1 VVEVGER
8 GAVQVELC
16 ALGEVVRGDPA
27 VVLAGELLR
36 LRRLVLVEMLPEP
49 LADVPDQRLVYVLEL
64 QPFLLVPLASLR
76 FAVVPEIPP
85 ELAPDRLEEARR
97 LSARLVRHTPVLTAA
112 SLSAR
117 CGGTVVLKAEN
128 LQRTGSFKLRGAL
141 NKVRAVDAPGVV
153 AGSAGN
159 HAQALAY
166 AARSAGLSCSV
177 FMPVE
182 AAVSKVEAVRAF
194 GASVVQEGTSVVE
207 CVALARSHAE
217 ASGLAFVHPFD
228 DLDVIAGQAGVGL
241 ELIED
246 VPDIAR
252 VVVPVGGGG
261 LAAGVAA
268 AVKGVPV
275 VGVRVTA
282 TARTIADG
290 IAIKHPGAV
299 TEPLLDALLDDV
311 VTVSEDDIAEA
322 MVLLV
327 ERSKLVVEGA
337 GAVSLAALLSGS
349 AKTSAGGSTVAVL
362 SGGNVD
368 VGLLAAIATRHE
380 TRMGR
385 RLRVFTRVSDL
396 PGGLAGLLSAVATA
410 GANLIDVEHVR
421 DGVDLH
427 VRETGVELTV
437 ETRGRDH
444 AGELLAALR
453 EAGYD
458 PSEVGG

>member
-1 VVEVGER
+1 V
-8 GAVQVELC
+8 
-16 ALGEVVRGDPA
+16 PT
-27 VVLAGELLR
+27 R
-36 LRRLVLVEMLPEP
+36 LP
-49 LADVPDQRLVYVLEL
+49 
-64 QPFLLVPLASLR
+64 S
-76 FAVVPEIPP
+76 
-85 ELAPDRLEEARR
+85 ELAPERLEEARR

-117 CGGTVVLKAEN
+117 CGGTVMLKAEN

-141 NKVRAVDAPGVV
+141 NKARAVAGSPGVV

-166 AARSAGLSCSV
+166 AARAAGLPCSV

-194 GASVVQEGTSVVE
+194 GASVVQEGGSVVE
-207 CVALARSHAE
+207 CVELARAHGEAE
-217 ASGLAFVHPFD
+217 GLAFVHPFD
-228 DLDVIAGQAGVGL
+228 DLEVIAGQAGLGL
-241 ELIED
+241 ELLDD
-246 VPDIAR
+246 VPDLAR
-252 VVVPVGGGG
+252 VVLPIGGGG
-261 LAAGVAA
+261 LASGVAA
-268 AVKGVPV
+268 AIKQRRPEVSLA
-275 VGVRVTA
+275 GVRVVPTA
-282 TARTIADG
+282 NTIADG
-290 IAIKHPGAV
+290 IAIKHPGEV
-299 TEPLLDALLDDV
+299 TGPLLEAMLDEV
-311 VTVSEDDIAEA
+311 VEVGEDGIAEA

-337 GAVSLAALLSGS
+337 GAVSLAALLSGAVATTAS
-349 AKTSAGGSTVAVL
+349 GSTVAVL

-368 VGLLAAIATRHE
+368 VGLLAAIAARNE

-396 PGGLAGLLSAVATA
+396 PGGLAGLLAAVAAA

-421 DGVDLH
+421 DGVALH

-444 AGELLAALR
+444 AAELVRALR
-453 EAGYD
+453 EAGYES
-458 PSEVGG
+458 SEVGG

>member
-1 VVEVGER
+1 VV
-8 GAVQVELC
+8 AQL
-16 ALGEVVRGDPA
+16 
-27 VVLAGELLR
+27 
-36 LRRLVLVEMLPEP
+36 
-49 LADVPDQRLVYVLEL
+49 
-64 QPFLLVPLASLR
+64 
-76 FAVVPEIPP
+76 PP
-85 ELAPDRLEEARR
+85 ELAVDRLEEARR

-112 SLSAR
+112 SLSSR

-141 NKVRAVDAPGVV
+141 NKVRVVEAASAAGVV

-166 AARSAGLSCSV
+166 AARASGLPCSV

-194 GASVVQEGTSVVE
+194 GASVVQRGSSVDE
-207 CVALARSHAE
+207 CVRLARSSAE
-217 ASGLAFVHPFD
+217 ESGLAFVHPFD
-228 DLDVIAGQAGVGL
+228 DLDVIAGQAGLGL
-241 ELIED
+241 ELLDD
-246 VPDIAR
+246 VPELTR

-261 LAAGVAA
+261 LASGVAA
-268 AVKGVPV
+268 AMQGRSPAVSV
-275 VGVRVTA
+275 VGVRVES

-290 IAIKHPGAV
+290 IAIKHPGEV
-299 TEPLLDALLDDV
+299 TAPLLDALLDDV
-311 VTVSEDDIAEA
+311 VTVGEDEIAEA

-337 GAVSLAALLSGS
+337 GAAALAALLSG
-349 AKTSAGGSTVAVL
+349 AVATAGSGSTVAVL

-385 RLRVFTRVSDL
+385 RLRVYTRVSDL
-396 PGGLAGLLSAVATA
+396 PGGLAGLLAAVASA

-427 VRETGVELTV
+427 VRETGIELTV
-437 ETRGRDH
+437 ETRGGDH
-444 AGELLAALR
+444 AAELLSALR

-458 PSEVGG
+458 PAEVGG

>member
-1 VVEVGER
+1 V
-8 GAVQVELC
+8 
-16 ALGEVVRGDPA
+16 
-27 VVLAGELLR
+27 
-36 LRRLVLVEMLPEP
+36 
-49 LADVPDQRLVYVLEL
+49 
-64 QPFLLVPLASLR
+64 
-76 FAVVPEIPP
+76 
-85 ELAPDRLEEARR
+85 DRLEEARR

-112 SLSAR
+112 SLSSR

-141 NKVRAVDAPGVV
+141 NKVRVVEAASAAGVV

-166 AARSAGLSCSV
+166 AARASGLPCSV

-194 GASVVQEGTSVVE
+194 GASVVQRGSSVDE
-207 CVALARSHAE
+207 CVRLARSSAE
-217 ASGLAFVHPFD
+217 ESGLAFVHPFD
-228 DLDVIAGQAGVGL
+228 DLDVIAGQAGLGL
-241 ELIED
+241 ELLDD
-246 VPDIAR
+246 VPEMTR

-261 LAAGVAA
+261 LASGVAA
-268 AVKGVPV
+268 AMQGRSPAVSV
-275 VGVRVTA
+275 VGVRVES

-290 IAIKHPGAV
+290 IAIKHPGEV
-299 TEPLLDALLDDV
+299 TAPLLDALLDDV
-311 VTVSEDDIAEA
+311 VTVGEDEIAEA

-337 GAVSLAALLSGS
+337 GAAALAALLSG
-349 AKTSAGGSTVAVL
+349 AVATAGSGSTVAVL

-385 RLRVFTRVSDL
+385 RLRVYTRVSDL
-396 PGGLAGLLSAVATA
+396 PGGLAGLLAAVASA

-427 VRETGVELTV
+427 VRETGIELTV
-437 ETRGRDH
+437 ETRGGDH
-444 AGELLAALR
+444 AAELLSALR

-458 PSEVGG
+458 PAEVGG